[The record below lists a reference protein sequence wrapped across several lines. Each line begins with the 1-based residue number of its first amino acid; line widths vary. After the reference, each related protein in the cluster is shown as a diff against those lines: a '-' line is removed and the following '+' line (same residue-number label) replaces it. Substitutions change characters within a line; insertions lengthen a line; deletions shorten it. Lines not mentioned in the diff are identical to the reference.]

1 MGNIVVSEN
10 ITLDGVTE
18 DPTGEDGFRYGGWF
32 NELGDGDRAAWAEVL
47 TGEALSSAAM
57 LLGRRSYEYLAAR
70 WPSRTG
76 VWADRLNSMPKYVVS
91 ATLTDPEWT
100 NTTVLAGDLVKE
112 VARLRQELPGDIVV
126 AASGQLVPALFAHDL
141 VDEVRLIVYPHLLG
155 AGGRV
160 FDGIGDRK
168 RVRLVEACKVG
179 TGLALLTYR
188 VVPGRGVTRPVS

>member
-10 ITLDGVTE
+10 VTLDGVAE

-32 NELGDGDRAAWAEVL
+32 NEIGDGDRAAWAEVL
-47 TGEALSSAAM
+47 TGEALDSTAM

-76 VWADRLNSMPKYVVS
+76 TWADRLNSMPKYVVS
-91 ATLTDPEWT
+91 GTLEDPGWT
-100 NTTVLAGDLVKE
+100 NTTVLAGDVVTE
-112 VARLRQELPGDIVV
+112 VTRLRQELTGDIVV

-141 VDEVRLIVYPHLLG
+141 VDEVRLIVHPHLLG
-155 AGGRV
+155 TGGRV

-168 RVRLVEACKVG
+168 RLRLTEARTVG
-179 TGLALLTYR
+179 TGLVLLRYQLGAGS
-188 VVPGRGVTRPVS
+188 PA